1 MEFML
6 WAALSL
12 HLFAV
17 IVWLGS
23 LCFMSA
29 VLYPVVEVENK
40 SDSRLTEHIH
50 KRLMPFLWLSLWT
63 IGITGTFLYI
73 FSYGVLFGAGELHVM
88 IPVHGKIAIFIPIII
103 FSVRIRGLY
112 ARLGEPDGIQ
122 VIRVRNIARTVRAA
136 ILFGIISLLLAAWE
150 SVVNITS

>member
-29 VLYPVVEVENK
+29 VLYPVIEVENQN
-40 SDSRLTEHIH
+40 DSRLTEHFH

-63 IGITGTFLYI
+63 IGITGAFLYI
-73 FSYGVLFGAGELHVM
+73 FSFGVLSGAGRLQVM
-88 IPVHGKIAIFIPIII
+88 IPVHGKIVIFIPIIV
-103 FSVRIRGLY
+103 FSMRIRGLY
-112 ARLGEPDGIQ
+112 ARFRAPGGIQ
-122 VIRVRNIARTVRAA
+122 VIHLRSIARTVRAA

-150 SVVNITS
+150 SVLNTTS